1 MLIAKIHFVLWKHD
15 YDMRILHACLL
26 AGLVALPGTVS
37 ASESMTLIESE
48 SSIKFLGT
56 KPDGKEQPGGFKNFK
71 VNVNFD
77 SKNRAAST
85 ISIEIDAKSIFTKD
99 EKLTNHLKSPDF
111 FDVRKFP
118 KITFK
123 SMRIAF
129 GDVPGKG
136 TITGQWNM
144 LGKVVEIDVP
154 TQVQSTE
161 KGLNMIASFK
171 IDRTKWGM
179 NYGKGKIHDAVK
191 VDVKFVLKH

>member
-1 MLIAKIHFVLWKHD
+1 
-15 YDMRILHACLL
+15 MRILYACLL
-26 AGLVALPGTVS
+26 AGLFTFTGTAS
-37 ASESMTLIESE
+37 AGNNMMLIESE
-48 SSIKFLGT
+48 SSINFLGT

-123 SMRIAF
+123 SMKIAF

-179 NYGKGKIHDAVK
+179 TYGKGKIHDAVK

>member
-56 KPDGKEQPGGFKNFK
+56 KPDGKEQPGGFKKFK
-71 VNVNFD
+71 VNFNAD
-77 SKNRAAST
+77 SNDRAAST
-85 ISIEIDAKSIFTKD
+85 ISIEIDVKSIFTKD

-118 KITFK
+118 TITFK
-123 SMRIAF
+123 STKIEL
-129 GDVPGKG
+129 GDDPGKG
-136 TITGQWNM
+136 TITGQWKM
-144 LGKVVEIDVP
+144 LGKTAEIAVP

-161 KGLNMIASFK
+161 KGLIMVASFK

-179 NYGKGKIHDAVK
+179 DYGKGKIHDEVK
-191 VDVKFVLKH
+191 VDVKFVLKR